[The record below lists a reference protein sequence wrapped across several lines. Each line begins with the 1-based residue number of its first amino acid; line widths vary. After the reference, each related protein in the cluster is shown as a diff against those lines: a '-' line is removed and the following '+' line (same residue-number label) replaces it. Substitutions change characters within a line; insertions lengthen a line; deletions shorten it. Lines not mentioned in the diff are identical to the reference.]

1 MANAVQLS
9 GYNASQIALIRQTVA
24 KDCND
29 LEFNLFFEA
38 ARRYAL
44 DPFRRQISALV
55 FNKDKAE
62 KRQMAIIVGR
72 DGLRAIAQRCGD
84 YRPASDAAEWATD
97 DALKSP
103 TNPAGLISCAV
114 RLWKQDK
121 RGEWYP
127 VHGEA
132 YWDEFAPVKDEWAFN
147 EESRSRKPTGRQTVD
162 GNWARMPRVMLQKCA
177 EAQALRAGWPDA
189 FGGLYAEEEMHR
201 VEAEMTASEVVA
213 AEAERARLD
222 LIGGSN
228 ALTISFDPLTGVME
242 RVPLGK
248 IADRCIAFLGDAT
261 PEDAER
267 WSVQNRVALQEFWGR
282 APGDALEVKKAL
294 EPKLAAFRAAASA

>member
-1 MANAVQLS
+1 MVNAVQLS

-29 LEFNLFFEA
+29 HEFNLFFEA
-38 ARRYAL
+38 ARRYGL
-44 DPFRRQISALV
+44 DPFRKQIIALV
-55 FNKDKAE
+55 FNKDKPD
-62 KRQMAIIVGR
+62 KRQMHFFPSR
-72 DGLRAIAQRCGD
+72 DGFRIIAQRCGD
-84 YRPASDAAEWATD
+84 YRPASEPATWAVD

-121 RGEWYP
+121 RDEWYP

-132 YWDEFAPVKDEWAFN
+132 YWEEFAPIKDEWAFN
-147 EESRSRKPTGRQTVD
+147 EESRARKPTGRQIVD
-162 GNWARMPRVMLQKCA
+162 ANWGKMPRVMLQKCA
-177 EAQALRAGWPDA
+177 ESQALRAGWPDT

-201 VEAEMTASEVVA
+201 VQAEMTASEVVA

-222 LIGGSN
+222 MIGGSN

-248 IADRCIAFLGDAT
+248 IADRCIAFLRDST

>member
-1 MANAVQLS
+1 MVNAVQLS

-29 LEFNLFFEA
+29 HEFNLFFEA
-38 ARRYAL
+38 ARRYGL
-44 DPFRRQISALV
+44 DPFRKQIIALV
-55 FNKDKAE
+55 FNKDKPD
-62 KRQMAIIVGR
+62 KRQMHFFPSR
-72 DGLRAIAQRCGD
+72 DGFRIIAQRCGD
-84 YRPASDAAEWATD
+84 YRPASEPATWAVD

-121 RGEWYP
+121 RDEWYP

-132 YWDEFAPVKDEWAFN
+132 YWEEFAPIKDEWAFH
-147 EESRSRKPTGRQTVD
+147 EEIRARKPTGSQLVD
-162 GNWARMPRVMLQKCA
+162 ANWGKIPRVMLQKCA
-177 EAQALRAGWPDA
+177 ESQALRAGWPDT

-201 VEAEMTASEVVA
+201 VQAEMTASEVVA

-222 LIGGSN
+222 MIGGSN

-248 IADRCIAFLGDAT
+248 IADRCIAFLRDST